1 MSAAP
6 HVDAPTKASTQ
17 TVRFHRG
24 GWVTQNRREGMVI
37 QGAAASGRGM
47 SPTDI
52 GVHGEFGSNNQS
64 ATAGKGH
71 ILVDGGDVDGISFD
85 GVVFKP
91 TDLKIALA
99 TPRSDQCIKFNGAA
113 TNQDIR
119 LSNMTLGDTSG
130 VTRMVGDISR
140 NNGVVISGNNE
151 LFFTTWTPVL
161 KFGSTRTTTGTFVG
175 RKRAANGL
183 MTLEFEVTLSNNGTG
198 TGGAATIT
206 GVPEAS
212 LNDAVGDLK
221 VLSVSGGTAIP
232 AGIYCRINGLTLYL
246 EYQGAAGATALTESY
261 LTSDANFVGS
271 ISYAMARP

>member
-1 MSAAP
+1 
-6 HVDAPTKASTQ
+6 
-17 TVRFHRG
+17 
-24 GWVTQNRREGMVI
+24 
-37 QGAAASGRGM
+37 M

-85 GVVFKP
+85 GVTFKP

-151 LFFTTWTPVL
+151 LFFTTWTPL
-161 KFGSTRTTTGTFVG
+161 LAFGGFIAGIAGTYVG
-175 RKRAANGL
+175 RKRSANGL
-183 MTLEFEVTLSNNGTG
+183 MTLEFEVTLTNNGTG
-198 TGGAATIT
+198 STAGAATIT
-206 GVPEAS
+206 GVPENS
-212 LNDAVGDLK
+212 LNDAVGDLR
-221 VLSVSGGTAIP
+221 VLSGGSGLP
-232 AGIYCRINGLTLYL
+232 AGIYCRININTIYL
-246 EYQGAAGATALTESY
+246 EYQGAAGGTALTDAH
-261 LTSDANFVGS
+261 LTDTVNFVGS